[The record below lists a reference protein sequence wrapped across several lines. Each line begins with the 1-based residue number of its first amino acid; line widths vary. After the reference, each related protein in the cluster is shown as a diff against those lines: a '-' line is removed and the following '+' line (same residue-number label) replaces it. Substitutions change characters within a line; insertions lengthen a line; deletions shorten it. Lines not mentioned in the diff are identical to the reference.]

1 MSKEGVGRHPIKESP
16 LLRRLMAGSMRLRA
30 LERRTPQLLAAQPF
44 REELDREMLCADRL
58 STTLTLLLL
67 GVEPEERADEVDD
80 LGRLAVVVADCTRK
94 TDRKGWFRDATGVH
108 VGLIL
113 VHTPPERTE
122 RIIENIRQRHHEALL
137 KAGRNPQR
145 PLRCEIY
152 SYPPYPIV
160 DGPETEGEAKREGA
174 GRSGAGAEDPAR
186 NANGGHGN
194 GHGEG
199 NGAGADETGE
209 GRPTEPARRE
219 AAAATPWPS
228 VVEVLA
234 EPTPLWKRA
243 LDVTV
248 ASAMVIALSPLMLL
262 IALAI
267 KLGSSGPVIFKQP
280 RVGYR
285 GRVFLSWK
293 FRSMRPN
300 AETKSHQSYL
310 ASLITQGEEKPMV
323 KLDKVDPRITGIGRI
338 LRITCLDEL
347 PQLFNVLRGEMSLVG
362 PRPCLPY
369 EAENYERWHLHRLDT
384 LPGITGLWQVK
395 GKNRV
400 SFRKMIRLDILYAR
414 QRSLWLD
421 ISILLQ
427 TIPAVM
433 REIRDGLPTAK

>member
-1 MSKEGVGRHPIKESP
+1 M
-16 LLRRLMAGSMRLRA
+16 LRRLMAGSMRLRS
-30 LERRTPQLLAAQPF
+30 LERRTPQLLGAQAF

-67 GVEPEERADEVDD
+67 GVEPAEGGDELEE
-80 LGRLAVVVADCTRK
+80 LALLATIVAESTRK

-122 RIIENIRQRHHEALL
+122 RIIENIRERYREALQ
-137 KAGRNPQR
+137 KAGRDPLR
-145 PLRCEIY
+145 RLRCEIY

-160 DGPETEGEAKREGA
+160 DEPGGGGRKTEAAPRGGDHGAEPAPTAPEAGEA
-174 GRSGAGAEDPAR
+174 
-186 NANGGHGN
+186 GHGEKNGN
-194 GHGEG
+194 GHG
-199 NGAGADETGE
+199 AVETAE
-209 GRPTEPARRE
+209 GRTMEPARRAG
-219 AAAATPWPS
+219 AAMAAPWPS
-228 VVEVLA
+228 VMEVLLD
-234 EPTPLWKRA
+234 PTPLWKRA
-243 LDVTV
+243 LDVSW
-248 ASAMVIALSPLMLL
+248 ALAMLLALSPLMLL

-267 KLGSSGPVIFKQP
+267 KLSSPGPVIFKQP

-300 AETKSHQSYL
+300 AETKSHQRYL
-310 ASLITQGEEKPMV
+310 ASLINQAKGEGEGEERPMI
-323 KLDKVDPRITGIGRI
+323 KLDKVDPRITPVGRI

-400 SFRKMIRLDILYAR
+400 TFRKMIRLDILYAR

-421 ISILLQ
+421 ISILFQ
-427 TIPAVM
+427 TIPAVL
-433 REIRDGLPTAK
+433 REIRDGLPTATK